1 MGRYVH
7 CYAPKPWGPTP
18 GDRFVG
24 HLMAEAVNAGLEP
37 MALLP
42 QWVNAVTQMDC
53 WWIDGD
59 SPETE
64 RCYAHFPQIT
74 LLDNLVSSYPAARF
88 ILCYRSTESWLR
100 SVTAYGPMRRI
111 LNDADLPGLPSGVG
125 SDEDLGH
132 WFEDHIKR
140 VRHYFETSELAGAL
154 LELELE
160 KDDQFLTNAHWVKG
174 VPALKGPRSR

>member
-1 MGRYVH
+1 
-7 CYAPKPWGPTP
+7 
-18 GDRFVG
+18 
-24 HLMAEAVNAGLEP
+24 
-37 MALLP
+37 
-42 QWVNAVTQMDC
+42 
-53 WWIDGD
+53 
-59 SPETE
+59 
-64 RCYAHFPQIT
+64 
-74 LLDNLVSSYPAARF
+74 
-88 ILCYRSTESWLR
+88 
-100 SVTAYGPMRRI
+100 MRRI

-174 VPALKGPRSR
+174 VPALKGLEKIGNSLII